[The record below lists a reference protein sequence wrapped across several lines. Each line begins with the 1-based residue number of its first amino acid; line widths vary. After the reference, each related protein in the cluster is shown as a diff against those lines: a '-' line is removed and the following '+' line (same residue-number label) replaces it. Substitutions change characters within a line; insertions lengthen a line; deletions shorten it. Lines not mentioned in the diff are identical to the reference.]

1 MLKNKLFLAIAV
13 FVAAAF
19 TLTSC
24 GGPRK
29 VAQRIIPTGV
39 NTINSVGL
47 SELNLKHG
55 TDFTIVNT
63 ITADATVFYSEQ
75 KKGEQITI
83 KEENGEFK
91 LVYKYDSEFDMWRI
105 VDFDGIAR
113 FGFLS
118 NDEGRVSLREVDP
131 ESVARNFAI
140 YKLINA
146 SKVRGADGVIE
157 PVISTNVEQKGKE
170 IVFKTTVSAKLIKLK
185 TDAK

>member
-1 MLKNKLFLAIAV
+1 MFKNKHLYAAILLATA
-13 FVAAAF
+13 FVMV
-19 TLTSC
+19 SC
-24 GGPRK
+24 GGPKK
-29 VAQRIIPTGV
+29 VAQRIIPTAV

-55 TDFTIVNT
+55 TDYTIVNT
-63 ITADATVFYSEQ
+63 ITSDATVLYSEQ
-75 KKGEQITI
+75 KKGEQVTI

-91 LVYKYDSEFDMWRI
+91 LVYRYDNEYEKWCI

-118 NDEGRVSLREVDP
+118 NDEGRVSLREIDP
-131 ESVARNFAI
+131 ENVARNFAI

-157 PVISTNVEQKGKE
+157 PVISTNVEQRGKE